1 MKDTWSVMANPTHRE
16 IQQMLQK
23 RDMTAGVSR
32 VSLISS
38 SVMSSH
44 APLVS

>member
-23 RDMTAGVSR
+23 RDMTAGGEPSAF
-32 VSLISS
+32 LIRGT
-38 SVMSSH
+38 VG
-44 APLVS
+44 